1 MRRLENKNPFELARS
16 LKVIIEYHGMDNM
29 YGYYTPL
36 TAESGY
42 EGAIF
47 INSGLSL
54 EDQEKVCDHLIYHCC
69 YYKRVPFGISEH
81 VFRELEKTS
90 QFSAYAITHKK
101 LINNFV

>member
-47 INSGLSL
+47 I
-54 EDQEKVCDHLIYHCC
+54 
-69 YYKRVPFGISEH
+69 KRKFV
-81 VFRELEKTS
+81 
-90 QFSAYAITHKK
+90 IT
-101 LINNFV
+101 